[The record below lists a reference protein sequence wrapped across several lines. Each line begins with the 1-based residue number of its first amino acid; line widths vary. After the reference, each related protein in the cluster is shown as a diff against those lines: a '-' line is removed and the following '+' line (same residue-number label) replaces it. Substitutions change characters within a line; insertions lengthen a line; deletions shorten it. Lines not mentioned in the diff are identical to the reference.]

1 MKECL
6 EQLRRWMESREGE
19 HLEFKEAKARFD
31 FEELVKYC
39 CALANERGGR
49 IVLGVTDRRPR
60 RVVGT
65 AAFRTL
71 ERTTAGL
78 VDRLHLRVEVEE
90 LAHPDGR
97 VVIFHVPGRPVGM
110 PVQYKGAYWMRGG
123 DGLVPMT
130 PDMLQRIFA
139 EAQPDFSAQLCPGAR
154 LEDLDSATIAGFR
167 TKWAEKGRRPDLL
180 ELPVA
185 RLLEDAELLVD
196 GAVTYAA
203 LVLLG
208 TRKALGRYLAQAEIV
223 FEYRA
228 DESLIEYQQRKEY
241 REGFLAIHDD
251 LWSTVN
257 LRNSIFSYQE
267 GLFRRD
273 IPAFNESA
281 VREAILNAVSHRD
294 YRLAGSTFVRQRP
307 SRIEIVS
314 PGGFPPE
321 ITPENI
327 LFRQSPRNRR
337 IAEALA
343 RCGLV
348 ERSGQGADRMFQAA
362 LREGKLPPD
371 FSHSDAYQV
380 GLILSGT
387 VQDEA
392 FVRFLER
399 LGAETQRGLAVE
411 DLVVLDAVRRGIAM
425 PPQLRAHAR
434 TLVEVGALERIA
446 RGKLILSKRLYEFL
460 GKPGEYTR
468 QRGLDRKAQKAL
480 LLQHLQGCGANG
492 APVRELCQ
500 VLPGLRPTQVQRLL
514 RDLKED
520 GQVHSR
526 GRTRQGQWFAGPER
540 HSDGE
545 S

>member
-1 MKECL
+1 MKERL
-6 EQLRRWMESREGE
+6 EQLRRWMEAREDE
-19 HLEFKEAKARFD
+19 HLEFKEAKTRYD

-49 IVLGVTDRRPR
+49 IILGVTDRHPR

-65 AAFRTL
+65 DAFRTL

-78 VDRLHLRVEVEE
+78 VERLRLRMDAEE
-90 LAHPDGR
+90 LFHPDGR
-97 VVIFHVPGRPVGM
+97 VIVFHVPSRPVGM
-110 PVQYKGAYWMRGG
+110 PIHYKGAYWMRGG

-139 EAQPDFSAQLCPGAR
+139 ESHPDFSAQACPGVR
-154 LEDLDSATIAGFR
+154 LEDLDPATIGVFR
-167 TKWAEKGRRPDLL
+167 ARWAEKGRRPELL

-208 TRKALGRYLAQAEIV
+208 TPKTLGRHLAQAEIV

-228 DESLIEYQQRKEY
+228 DEAMIEYEQRKEY
-241 REGFLAIHDD
+241 REGFLAFHDD

-257 LRNSIFSYQE
+257 LRNPIFSYQE

-273 IPAFNESA
+273 IPAFNEGA

-294 YRLAGSTFVRQRP
+294 YRLAGSTFVRQWP
-307 SRIEIVS
+307 ARIEIVS

-348 ERSGQGADRMFQAA
+348 ERSGQGADRMFQTA

-371 FSHSDAYQV
+371 FSRSDAYQV
-380 GLILSGT
+380 ALTLNGA

-399 LGAETQRGLAVE
+399 LGAETQRNLAVE
-411 DLVVLDAVRRGIAM
+411 DLVVLDAVRRGVPM
-425 PPQLRAHAR
+425 QPELRPHAR
-434 TLVEVGALERIA
+434 ALVEIGALERIA
-446 RGKLILSKRLYEFL
+446 RGKLILSKRLYTFL
-460 GKPGEYTR
+460 GKLGEYTR
-468 QRGLDRKAQKAL
+468 KRGLARTSQKAL

-492 APVRELCQ
+492 APLRELCE
-500 VLPGLRPTQVQRLL
+500 VLPGLRPTQIQRLL
-514 RDLKED
+514 RDLREE

-526 GRTRQGQWFAGPER
+526 GRTRQGQWIAGPEQ
-540 HSDGE
+540 HSAGE

>member
-1 MKECL
+1 MKERL

-49 IVLGVTDRRPR
+49 IVLGVTDKRPR
-60 RVVGT
+60 RVVGS

-139 EAQPDFSAQLCPGAR
+139 EAQPDFSALACPGAR
-154 LEDLDSATIAGFR
+154 LEDLDTAAIDVFR
-167 TKWAEKGRRPDLL
+167 ARWAEKSGRA
-180 ELPVA
+180 ELAGVSSA
-185 RLLEDAELLVD
+185 QLLEDAELLVN

-203 LVLLG
+203 LVLFG
-208 TRKALGRYLAQAEIV
+208 TRQTLGRHLGQAEVI

-228 DESLIEYQQRKEY
+228 DEAAIEYQQRKEY
-241 REGFLAIHDD
+241 REAFLLFHDD
-251 LWSTVN
+251 LWDTIN
-257 LRNSIFSYQE
+257 LRNAVFSYQD

-273 IPAFNESA
+273 IPTFNETA
-281 VREAILNAVSHRD
+281 VREAVLNAISHRD
-294 YRLAGSTFVRQRP
+294 YRLAGSTFVRQWP
-307 SRIEIVS
+307 TRIEIVS
-314 PGGFPPE
+314 PGGFPPD
-321 ITPENI
+321 ITPETI

-348 ERSGQGADRMFQAA
+348 ERSGQGADRMFQTA

-371 FSHSDAYQV
+371 FGRSDAYQV
-380 GLILSGT
+380 ALTLNGT

-392 FVRFLER
+392 FVRFVER
-399 LGAETQRGLAVE
+399 VGSEKQRSLSVE
-411 DLVVLDAVRRGIAM
+411 DLVLLDAIRREQR
-425 PPQLRAHAR
+425 PPKVFASRLPDLLAIGVVERLSRERFMLAR
-434 TLVEVGALERIA
+434 RFYVLKGH
-446 RGKLILSKRLYEFL
+446 
-460 GKPGEYTR
+460 PGEYTR
-468 QRGLDRKAQKAL
+468 QRGLDRETNKTL
-480 LLQHLQGCGANG
+480 LLRHIERSGEAG
-492 APVRELCQ
+492 APFEELSQ
-500 VLPGLRPTQVQRLL
+500 VLPAASRNDIKVLL
-514 RDLKED
+514 RELKAE
-520 GQVHSR
+520 GRAHVR
-526 GRTRQGQWFAGPER
+526 GTTRAARWHMGSNNR
-540 HSDGE
+540 
-545 S
+545 

>member
-1 MKECL
+1 MKERL
-6 EQLRRWMESREGE
+6 EQLRRWMQEREDE
-19 HLEFKEAKARFD
+19 HLEFKEAKDRYD
-31 FEELVKYC
+31 FEELVRYC

-49 IVLGVTDRRPR
+49 VILGVTDKRPR

-65 AAFRTL
+65 NAFQAI
-71 ERTTAGL
+71 ERTAAGL
-78 VDRLHLRVEVEE
+78 VERLHLRVEVEE
-90 LAHPDGR
+90 FPHPDGR
-97 VVIFHVPGRPVGM
+97 MVIFHVPSRPVGM
-110 PVQYKGAYWMRGG
+110 PIQYKGAYWMRGG

-139 EAQPDFSAQLCPGAR
+139 EAQPDFSAQVCPGAR
-154 LEDLDSATIAGFR
+154 PEDLDPAAVAVFR
-167 TKWAEKGRRPDLL
+167 TRWAEKGRRPELL

-208 TRKALGRYLAQAEIV
+208 TRQTLGRHLAQAEIV

-228 DESLIEYQQRKEY
+228 DQAAIEYQQRREH
-241 REGFLAIHDD
+241 REGFLLIHDD

-257 LRNSIFSYQE
+257 LRNPIFSYQE

-273 IPAFNESA
+273 IPAFNEGA

-294 YRLAGSTFVRQRP
+294 YRLAGSTFIRQWP
-307 SRIEIVS
+307 ARIEIVS

-362 LREGKLPPD
+362 FREGKLPPD
-371 FSHSDAYQV
+371 FGKSDAYQV
-380 GLILSGT
+380 ALTLHGT

-399 LGAETQRGLAVE
+399 LGAETQQNLAVE
-411 DLVVLDAVRRGIAM
+411 DLIVLDAVRRGIRI
-425 PPQLRAHAR
+425 PSVLRERAR
-434 TLVEVGALERIA
+434 ILVEAGALERIA
-446 RGKLILSKRLYEFL
+446 RGKLIFSKRFYAMT

-468 QRGLDRKAQKAL
+468 QRGLDRNTRKAL
-480 LLQHLQGCGANG
+480 LFQHIQASGTTG
-492 APVRELCQ
+492 APFEELAQ
-500 VLPGLRPTQVQRLL
+500 VLPATSRNELRVLL
-514 RDLKED
+514 RNL
-520 GQVHSR
+520 R
-526 GRTRQGQWFAGPER
+526 GEGRIHVRGKTRSARWYVGP
-540 HSDGE
+540 GAP
-545 S
+545 

>member
-1 MKECL
+1 
-6 EQLRRWMESREGE
+6 
-19 HLEFKEAKARFD
+19 
-31 FEELVKYC
+31 
-39 CALANERGGR
+39 
-49 IVLGVTDRRPR
+49 
-60 RVVGT
+60 
-65 AAFRTL
+65 
-71 ERTTAGL
+71 
-78 VDRLHLRVEVEE
+78 
-90 LAHPDGR
+90 
-97 VVIFHVPGRPVGM
+97 
-110 PVQYKGAYWMRGG
+110 
-123 DGLVPMT
+123 
-130 PDMLQRIFA
+130 
-139 EAQPDFSAQLCPGAR
+139 
-154 LEDLDSATIAGFR
+154 
-167 TKWAEKGRRPDLL
+167 
-180 ELPVA
+180 LPVA

-228 DESLIEYQQRKEY
+228 DEALIEYQQRKEY

-294 YRLAGSTFVRQRP
+294 YRLAGSTFVRQWP

-399 LGAETQRGLAVE
+399 LGTETQRTLAVE
-411 DLVVLDAVRRGIAM
+411 DLVVLDAVRRGIPM
-425 PPQLRAHAR
+425 PPELRAHAR

-446 RGKLILSKRLYEFL
+446 RGKLILSRGFYALK
-460 GKPGEYTR
+460 GIPGEYTR
-468 QRGLDRKAQKAL
+468 QRGLDRNTQKAL
-480 LLQHLQGCGANG
+480 LIQHIKTAGTVGM
-492 APVRELCQ
+492 PFEELAQ
-500 VLPGLRPTQVQRLL
+500 VLPAASRNKLRVLL
-514 RDLKED
+514 RELRSE
-520 GQVHSR
+520 GQINVR
-526 GRTRQGQWFAGPER
+526 GMTRAARWYANQEAP
-540 HSDGE
+540 
-545 S
+545 